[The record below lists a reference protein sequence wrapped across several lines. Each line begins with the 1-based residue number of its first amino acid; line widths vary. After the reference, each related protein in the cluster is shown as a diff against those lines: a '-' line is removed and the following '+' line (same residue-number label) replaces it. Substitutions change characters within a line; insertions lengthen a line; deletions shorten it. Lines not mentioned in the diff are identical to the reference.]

1 MSPAAT
7 VSAWRREEMF
17 EVPSTPFM
25 LVDGPHEIQ
34 TAIGHSPFSVGRMP
48 GSDLLLEHAYVS
60 RKHAEIVFDNG
71 HFFIVDQGSRHGT
84 FVNGKKVDRQKLEVN
99 DAVHFGSIE
108 GPLLRFGVRG
118 GMSGSTMR
126 SLMDHLHPA
135 NEPNTAIEKL
145 SWFLEAARK
154 LNDVGAVDQILAALV
169 ETTLELTK
177 VERGYVLLI
186 DPDTGG
192 LKLSVGR
199 GSDGSILTD
208 DSTISHSAIQQAIR
222 GTGQFIVTD
231 TLSADSGARSE
242 SVIAHQIR
250 TVICIPL
257 RSRRTNPETQRGD
270 VLGILYLDSR
280 LNPSKFTQVD
290 NDLLKTIATEAA
302 ALMENAKL
310 AIEEEHARR
319 YREELNI
326 AASIQQDLMAV
337 QPPKTSYASIAA
349 RFAPCKEIGGDFY
362 DAVEG
367 DDCVYIVIADV
378 SGKGVSAAL
387 LAQTLQGMVYA
398 QLLADQRLDKIA
410 KALNRYICAKDI
422 SKYATMCVV
431 RLDST
436 GTLEYVNC
444 GHIHPLLKTTDGVV
458 ELTES
463 NLPVG
468 LIPQAEYH
476 AHRVML
482 KPGTRVLLVTDGV
495 TEAEDEAGEMFGNA
509 RLESALSQ
517 SRGLEDVFQSL
528 SRFCGNASS
537 ADDCTLVEIDY
548 RGGAN

>member
-1 MSPAAT
+1 
-7 VSAWRREEMF
+7 MF
-17 EVPSTPFM
+17 EVPSTPVM
-25 LVDGPHEIQ
+25 LIDGSHELQ
-34 TAIGHSPFSVGRMP
+34 TAIGHSPYTVGRMP
-48 GSDLLLEHAYVS
+48 GSDLLLEHPYVS
-60 RKHAEIVFDNG
+60 RRHAEILFEDGEFV
-71 HFFIVDQGSRHGT
+71 IVDQGSRHGT
-84 FVNGKKVDRQKLEVN
+84 FVNGKKIDRQKLEIN

-108 GPLLRFGVRG
+108 GPLLRFGIRG

-126 SLMDHLHPA
+126 ALMDHLHPA

-177 VERGYVLLI
+177 VERGYVLI
-186 DPDTGG
+186 VDSETGG

-199 GSDGSILTD
+199 ASDGSVLTD

-231 TLSADSGARSE
+231 TLSAESGTRSDSI
-242 SVIAHQIR
+242 IAQNIR

-257 RSRRTNPETQRGD
+257 RSRRINADTQRGD

-280 LNPSKFTQVD
+280 LNPSKFTKVD

-302 ALMENAKL
+302 ALMDNAQL

-337 QPPKTSYASIAA
+337 QPPKTSYASIQA

-362 DAVEG
+362 DAVAG

-398 QLLADQRLDKIA
+398 QLLADQSLHKIA
-410 KALNRYICAKDI
+410 RALNRYICAKDI
-422 SKYATMCVV
+422 GKYATMVV
-431 RLDST
+431 LKLGSS
-436 GTLEYVNC
+436 GMLEYVNC
-444 GHIHPLLKTTDGVV
+444 GHIHPLLKTPTGVL
-458 ELTES
+458 ELTDS

-468 LIPQAEYH
+468 LIEQAEFQSH
-476 AHRVML
+476 SIQLA
-482 KPGTRVLLVTDGV
+482 PDTRVLLVTDGV
-495 TEAEDEAGEMFGNA
+495 TEAEDLTGEFYGNA
-509 RLESALSQ
+509 RLETALSDSQ
-517 SRGLEDVFQSL
+517 KLQDIFESL
-528 SRFCGNASS
+528 SCFCGTAAAS
-537 ADDCTLVEIDY
+537 DDCTLVEVLYQGD
-548 RGGAN
+548 ANTN

>member
-1 MSPAAT
+1 
-7 VSAWRREEMF
+7 MF

-25 LVDGPHEIQ
+25 LIDGPHEIQ

-60 RKHAEIVFDNG
+60 RKHAEIVFDSG
-71 HFFIVDQGSRHGT
+71 SFFIVDQGSRHGT

-99 DAVHFGSIE
+99 DAVHFGSVD

-126 SLMDHLHPA
+126 SLMDHLHPT

-177 VERGYVLLI
+177 VERGYVLLY
-186 DPDTGG
+186 DSETNE

-199 GSDGSILTD
+199 ASDGSILTD
-208 DSTISHSAIQQAIR
+208 DSTISHSAIKQAVR
-222 GTGQFIVTD
+222 GAGQFIVTD
-231 TLSADSGARSE
+231 TLSVESGARSE
-242 SVIAHQIR
+242 SIIAQNIR

-257 RSRRTNPETQRGD
+257 RSRRINPETQRGD

-337 QPPKTSYASIAA
+337 QPPKTSYATITAH
-349 RFAPCKEIGGDFY
+349 FEPCKEIGGDFY
-362 DAVEG
+362 DAVAG
-367 DDCVYIVIADV
+367 DDCVYVVIADV

-410 KALNRYICAKDI
+410 RALNRYICTKDI
-422 SKYATMCVV
+422 GKYATMCVV
-431 RLDST
+431 RLDSS

-444 GHIHPLLKTTDGVV
+444 GHIHPLLKTGDKVI

-468 LIPQAEYH
+468 LIEQAEYH
-476 AHRVML
+476 SHRVTL
-482 KPGTRVLLVTDGV
+482 EPGTRVLLVTDGV
-495 TEAEDEAGEMFGNA
+495 TEAEDIAGDMFGNA
-509 RLESALSQ
+509 RLEDALAQ
-517 SRGLEDVFQSL
+517 SKGIEDVFKSL
-528 SRFCGNASS
+528 SGFCGNASS
-537 ADDCTLVEIDY
+537 SDDCTLVEISY
-548 RGGAN
+548 RS

>member
-1 MSPAAT
+1 
-7 VSAWRREEMF
+7 MF
-17 EVPSTPFM
+17 EVPSTPVM
-25 LVDGPHEIQ
+25 LIDGSHETQ
-34 TAIGHSPFSVGRMP
+34 TAIAHSPYTVGRMP
-48 GSDLLLEHAYVS
+48 GSDLLLEHPYVS
-60 RKHAEIVFDNG
+60 RKHAEIVYENG
-71 HFFIVDQGSRHGT
+71 EFVIVDQGSRHGT
-84 FVNGKKVDRQKLEVN
+84 FVNGRKIERQKLETN

-108 GPLLRFGVRG
+108 GPLLRFGIRG

-126 SLMDHLHPA
+126 ALMDHLHPA

-177 VERGYVLLI
+177 VERGYVLLH
-186 DPDTGG
+186 DKETGG
-192 LKLSVGR
+192 LKLSIGR
-199 GSDGSILTD
+199 ASDGSVLTD

-231 TLSADSGARSE
+231 TLSAESGKRSE
-242 SVIAHQIR
+242 SIIAQNIR

-257 RSRRTNPETQRGD
+257 RSRRANTDAQRGE

-302 ALMENAKL
+302 ALMENAQL

-337 QPPKTSYASIAA
+337 QPPKTSYASIQA
-349 RFAPCKEIGGDFY
+349 RFQPCKEIGGDFY
-362 DAVEG
+362 DAVAG
-367 DDCVYIVIADV
+367 DDCVYIVVADV

-410 KALNRYICAKDI
+410 RALNRYICAKDI
-422 SKYATMCVV
+422 GKYATMIVV
-431 RLDST
+431 RLDSS

-444 GHIHPLLKTTDGVV
+444 GHIHPLLKTPSGVQ
-458 ELTES
+458 ELMES

-468 LIPQAEYH
+468 LIEQAEFH
-476 AHRVML
+476 SHRITL
-482 KPGTRVLLVTDGV
+482 TPGTRVLLVTDGV
-495 TEAEDEAGEMFGNA
+495 TEAEDESGEFFGNT
-509 RLESALSQ
+509 RLENALSKSNQ
-517 SRGLEDVFQSL
+517 LQDVFESL
-528 SRFCGNASS
+528 SQFCGSASS
-537 ADDCTLVEIDY
+537 SDDCTLVEIHY
-548 RGGAN
+548 QSGGSAS

>member
-1 MSPAAT
+1 
-7 VSAWRREEMF
+7 MF

-25 LVDGPHEIQ
+25 LSDGPHEIQ
-34 TAIGHSPFSVGRMP
+34 TAIAHSPFTVGRMP

-60 RKHAEIVFDNG
+60 RKHAEIVYENG
-71 HFFIVDQGSRHGT
+71 HFIIVDQGSRHGT

-126 SLMDHLHPA
+126 SLMDHLNPSS
-135 NEPNTAIEKL
+135 EPNTAIEKL

-177 VERGYVLLI
+177 VERGYVLLY
-186 DPDTGG
+186 DSDTSE

-199 GSDGSILTD
+199 ASDGSILTD
-208 DSTISHSAIQQAIR
+208 DSTISHSAIKQAVR
-222 GTGQFIVTD
+222 GSGQFIVTD
-231 TLSADSGARSE
+231 TLSAESGARSE
-242 SVIAHQIR
+242 SIIAQNIR

-257 RSRRTNPETQRGD
+257 RARRVNPETQRGD

-310 AIEEEHARR
+310 AVEEEHARR

-326 AASIQQDLMAV
+326 AASIQADLMAV
-337 QPPKTSYASIAA
+337 QPPKTPYASITA

-367 DDCVYIVIADV
+367 DDCVYVVIADV

-410 KALNRYICAKDI
+410 RALNRYICTKDI
-422 SKYATMCVV
+422 GKYATMCVV
-431 RLDST
+431 RLDSS

-444 GHIHPLLKTTDGVV
+444 GHIHPLLKTPDGVK

-468 LIPQAEYH
+468 LIEQAEYH
-476 AHRVML
+476 SHRVTL
-482 KPGTRVLLVTDGV
+482 APGTRVLLVTDGV
-495 TEAEDEAGEMFGNA
+495 TEGEDVSGDMFGNA
-509 RLESALSQ
+509 RLESALAASK
-517 SRGLEDVFQSL
+517 GLEDVFTSL
-528 SRFCGNASS
+528 SAFCSGAAAS
-537 ADDCTLVEIDY
+537 DDCTLVEIEF
-548 RGGAN
+548 GGQSR

>member
-1 MSPAAT
+1 
-7 VSAWRREEMF
+7 MF
-17 EVPSTPFM
+17 EVPSTPIM
-25 LVDGPHEIQ
+25 LIDGPHEIQ
-34 TAIGHSPFSVGRMP
+34 TAIGHSPFTVGRMP
-48 GSDLLLEHAYVS
+48 GSDLLLEHPYVS
-60 RKHAEIVFDNG
+60 RKHAEIRYENRE
-71 HFFIVDQGSRHGT
+71 FFIADQGSRHGT
-84 FVNGKKVDRQKLEVN
+84 FVNGKKIERQKLELN
-99 DAVHFGSIE
+99 DAVHFGSLE
-108 GPLLRFGVRG
+108 GPLLRFGIRG
-118 GMSGSTMR
+118 GNSGSTMR
-126 SLMDHLHPA
+126 ALMDHLHPGS
-135 NEPNTAIEKL
+135 EPNTAIEKL
-145 SWFLEAARK
+145 NWFLEAARK

-177 VERGYVLLI
+177 VERGYVLLC
-186 DPDTGG
+186 DSTGD

-199 GSDGSILTD
+199 ASDGSILTD

-231 TLSADSGARSE
+231 TLSAESGARSE
-242 SVIAHQIR
+242 SIIAQNIR
-250 TVICIPL
+250 TVICIPM
-257 RSRRTNPETQRGD
+257 RGRRINPATQRGEM
-270 VLGILYLDSR
+270 LGVLYLDSR

-302 ALMENAKL
+302 ALMENAQL

-337 QPPKTSYASIAA
+337 QPPKTSYASIVA

-362 DAVEG
+362 DAVAG

-398 QLLADQRLDKIA
+398 QFLADQRLDKIA
-410 KALNRYICAKDI
+410 RALNRYICAKDI
-422 SKYATMCVV
+422 SKYATMIVL
-431 RLDST
+431 RIDNN

-444 GHIHPLLKTTDGVV
+444 GHVHPLLKTADGIR

-468 LIPQAEYH
+468 LIEQAEFH
-476 AHRVML
+476 SHRVTL
-482 KPGTRVLLVTDGV
+482 APGTRVLLVTDGV
-495 TEAEDEAGEMFGNA
+495 TEAEDVSGEFFGNS
-509 RLESALSQ
+509 RLENALAK
-517 SRGLEDVFQSL
+517 SRDLQDIFESL
-528 SRFCGNASS
+528 SCFCGSASS

-548 RGGAN
+548 QGSGAKA